1 MQADLCGKKN
11 SLNTLNNS
19 TMKLAIVSTHPVQ
32 YNAPLFAL
40 LAASNKMCVKVFYT
54 WSQSQKGPKYDPGFG
69 KDIEWDIPLLEGYDY
84 SFVENISRDPGTHHF
99 KGIVNPGLNN
109 AIAQWNPDAVLV
121 YGWSFV
127 SHLKCIRY
135 FHNKIP
141 VLFRGDSTLLDEKP
155 GIKIMIRRL
164 FLRWVYSKIDLA
176 LYAGSNNKQ
185 YFLQHGIAADR
196 LVFCPHAIDNKR
208 FTDRNGVCQQKA
220 AEKKTALGF
229 DENNLVLLFAGKL
242 EQKKDPFFLLALA
255 KEITDDRLRILI
267 VGNGALEKEM
277 KEKAADDSRIRFI
290 DFSNQSQ
297 MPVIYRMADV
307 FVLPSKG
314 PGETWGLAANEA
326 MASGLAVMLSAKAGG
341 AVDLVCE
348 NENGIMFEPGD
359 IGKCKMFVELLLKDK
374 SLLKKAKQCSL
385 KKITG
390 FTYQYTVEH
399 VENLLSSIKE
409 PKKEPHG

>member
-1 MQADLCGKKN
+1 MNRKV
-11 SLNTLNNS
+11 
-19 TMKLAIVSTHPVQ
+19 KLAIVSTHPVQ

-40 LAASNKMCVKVFYT
+40 LAASNKLCVKVFYT

-109 AIAQWNPDAVLV
+109 TIAQWQPDAVLV

-155 GIKIMIRRL
+155 GIRKMIRRL
-164 FLRWVYSKIDLA
+164 LLRWIYSKIDVA
-176 LYAGSNNKQ
+176 LFVGSNNKQ
-185 YFLQHGIAADR
+185 YFLQHGVAADR

-208 FTDRNGVCQQKA
+208 FTDSNGVYQQKA

-242 EQKKDPFFLLALA
+242 EQKKNPFFLLALA

-277 KEKAADDSRIRFI
+277 KEKAAGDKRIHFI

-307 FVLPSKG
+307 FVLPSQG

-341 AVDLVCE
+341 AADLVCE

-359 IGKCKMFVELLLKDK
+359 MGKCKAFIDCMLNDK
-374 SLLKKAKQCSL
+374 SLLKKAKQSSL
-385 KKITG
+385 KKITD
-390 FTYQYTVEH
+390 FSYQHTVEQ
-399 VENLLSSIKE
+399 VEKLLSSIKE
-409 PKKEPHG
+409 PNKERHD

>member
-1 MQADLCGKKN
+1 MQADLCRKKN
-11 SLNTLNNS
+11 HLIPLSNI

-40 LAASNKMCVKVFYT
+40 LAASNKINVKVFYT

-69 KDIEWDIPLLEGYDY
+69 KDIEWDIPLLEGYNY
-84 SFVENISRDPGTHHF
+84 AFVENVSKDPGTHHF
-99 KGIVNPGLNN
+99 KGIENPGLNN
-109 AIAQWNPDAVLV
+109 EITHWQPDAILV

-155 GIKIMIRRL
+155 GIKKMIRRL
-164 FLRWVYSKIDLA
+164 FLRWVYSKIDVA

-185 YFLQHGIAADR
+185 YFLQHGVTDNR
-196 LVFCPHAIDNKR
+196 LVFCPHAIDNNR
-208 FTDRNGVCQQKA
+208 FTDSDGVYQQKA
-220 AEKKTALGF
+220 AEKRAALGF

-242 EQKKDPFFLLALA
+242 EHKKNPLFLLALA
-255 KEITDDRLRILI
+255 KQIPDERLRIVM
-267 VGNGALEKEM
+267 VGNGALEKEL
-277 KEKAADDSRIRFI
+277 KEQAVHDKRIHFI
-290 DFSNQSQ
+290 DFCNQSQ

-307 FVLPSKG
+307 FILPSRG

-341 AVDLVCE
+341 AADLVSE

-359 IGKCKMFVELLLKDK
+359 IGKCKAFIEQLLKNNT
-374 SLLKKAKQCSL
+374 LLTKMKQASF

-390 FTYQYTVEH
+390 FCYQHTVEQ
-399 VENLLSSIKE
+399 VEKHLSSIKE
-409 PKKEPHG
+409 PNKERHG